1 MKKLVIACLAVLSLA
16 ACNQGKTNGEP
27 QLNDSLQQII
37 QQRDNQLN
45 DMMATMN
52 EIQDGFRQIN
62 EAENHVNI
70 AKDGEG
76 ANKSEQIKENIKF
89 ITQRMEENRAL
100 LKKLRA
106 QLEKSTFKGAEL
118 KKTVD
123 RLMKQ
128 LDEKDQQLQ
137 QLRAELDAKDIH
149 ISELDERI

>member
-1 MKKLVIACLAVLSLA
+1 MKKLVIACFAVLSLA
-16 ACNQGKTNGEP
+16 ACKQGKTNGEP

-76 ANKSEQIKENIKF
+76 ANKSEQIKVDGEL
-89 ITQRMEENRAL
+89 EDL
-100 LKKLRA
+100 
-106 QLEKSTFKGAEL
+106 LEKKIDRGEVVLNPFGSKIYYKKGN
-118 KKTVD
+118 
-123 RLMKQ
+123 
-128 LDEKDQQLQ
+128 
-137 QLRAELDAKDIH
+137 
-149 ISELDERI
+149 